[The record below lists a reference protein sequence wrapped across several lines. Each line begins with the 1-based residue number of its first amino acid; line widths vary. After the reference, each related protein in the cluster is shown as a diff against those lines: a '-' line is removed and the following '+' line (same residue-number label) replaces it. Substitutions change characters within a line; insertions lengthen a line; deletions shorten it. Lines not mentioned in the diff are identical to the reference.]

1 MTGKER
7 IIMVC
12 GGGHARVL
20 IGLLGATGE
29 YEIAGILDPRLEI
42 GSKVLG
48 VDVLG
53 DDSLMAGLFTSG
65 VDCACI
71 GLGGMGNLAMR
82 RGLFDRA
89 KEFGFR
95 IPALTH
101 PSALVVDSAEIA
113 DGAQVM
119 AAAVVQVN
127 ASIGEN
133 SIVNTAAI
141 IEHDAAIGRNAHV
154 GPGAVICGGCRIG
167 EGAHIGA
174 GATVVQGITVGDGAM
189 VGAGS
194 VVVKNVPER
203 ATVKGVPA
211 R

>member
-1 MTGKER
+1 MMGKDR
-7 IIMVC
+7 LIMIC

-20 IGLLGATGE
+20 IGLISATGQ
-29 YEIAGILDPRLEI
+29 YEIAGILDPRLEK

-53 DDSLMAGLFTSG
+53 EDSLLPELFTSG

-71 GLGGMGNLAMR
+71 GLGSVGNSAMR

-89 KEFGFR
+89 RAIGFR
-95 IPALTH
+95 MPALVH
-101 PSALVVDSAEIA
+101 PSALVVESAEVA
-113 DGAQVM
+113 GGAQVM
-119 AAAVVQVN
+119 AAAVVQVK
-127 ASIGEN
+127 ALIGES

-141 IEHDAAIGRNAHV
+141 IEHDAVIGRDAHV
-154 GPGAVICGGCRIG
+154 GPGAVVCGGCRIG
-167 EGAHIGA
+167 AGAHVGA
-174 GATVVQGITVGDGAM
+174 GATVVQGLTIGDGAM

-194 VVVKNVPER
+194 VVVRDVPPG